1 MPLKVLWVG
10 KAGPELAHNRPN
22 PANQRPDLLRP
33 WGFVVGGKNKNH
45 TRKSL
50 HEQRCKWLYLLTS
63 QSCSLAHQRPLWE
76 FATPATPVRKSK
88 TWKDSSWKKGWMTH
102 NHGATEGSL
111 SPYRRLA
118 KEMEEKLL
126 WRASPPQR
134 LVKEGRGGGRR
145 EVVGYHGLNN
155 LF

>member
-1 MPLKVLWVG
+1 
-10 KAGPELAHNRPN
+10 
-22 PANQRPDLLRP
+22 
-33 WGFVVGGKNKNH
+33 
-45 TRKSL
+45 
-50 HEQRCKWLYLLTS
+50 
-63 QSCSLAHQRPLWE
+63 
-76 FATPATPVRKSK
+76 
-88 TWKDSSWKKGWMTH
+88 MTH
-102 NHGATEGSL
+102 NHGAMEGSL

-126 WRASPPQR
+126 GRASPPQR